1 MLTGHGSDDSL
12 GNDYTLGSEDTVGPE
27 TLFDA
32 EVATW
37 GRGRAVSR

>member
-32 EVATW
+32 EVAT
-37 GRGRAVSR
+37 